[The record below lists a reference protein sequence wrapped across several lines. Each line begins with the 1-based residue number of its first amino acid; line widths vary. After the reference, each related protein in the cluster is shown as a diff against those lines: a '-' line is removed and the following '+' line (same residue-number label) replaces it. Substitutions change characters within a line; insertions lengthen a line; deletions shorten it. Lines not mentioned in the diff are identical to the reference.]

1 MFIKEACRA
10 NPLKRMALGLLAAIL
25 VFGGFYVVVLI
36 IKASAHTVEGRK
48 TDTIQKEG
56 TVTPSAAQP
65 ASERAADRFRL
76 P

>member
-48 TDTIQKEG
+48 TDTPRPRENG
-56 TVTPSAAQP
+56 AACLNEVMSTVTH
-65 ASERAADRFRL
+65 
-76 P
+76 